1 MNTNRLLTTLL
12 LATVALVAGCYNPKI
27 KSGNLRCNPDF
38 EPECPDGHS
47 CVSGRC
53 VKNGTPIVDS
63 GTDMSI
69 DKAPPPDAN
78 VDKHEAGSETGPDLG
93 MCVTSVA
100 GCTPDAAGKC
110 DPLCQTGCGCKEK
123 CSVVTSGPTSGAL
136 TCVVPGG
143 NIRAKEG
150 RACDFYFDGTPNQSD
165 NCDPGLI
172 CLHDACGDVCARFC
186 KTNADCPNSLCN
198 RALPGG
204 AKVCDVST
212 VECNPVKT
220 ANWVTGCQG
229 SNQNCY
235 LSASVMDRTVCDCS
249 AGSQTELGS
258 CTTSRDCFGGLV
270 CADPSGAGLD
280 LRCRRVCS
288 LTATPSG
295 CPVGFTCRAHLESK
309 KYGYCN

>member
-1 MNTNRLLTTLL
+1 MNTNRIITPLLF
-12 LATVALVAGCYNPKI
+12 AAALVAGCYNPKI
-27 KSGNLRCNPDF
+27 RSGSLKCNMDF
-38 EPECPDGHS
+38 SADYECPEGH
-47 CVSGRC
+47 RC
-53 VKNGTPIVDS
+53 VNGYCYKNGTDAGASDVPVDKTQP
-63 GTDMSI
+63 TDV
-69 DKAPPPDAN
+69 P

-100 GCTPDAAGKC
+100 GCTPDTAGKC
-110 DPLCQTGCGCKEK
+110 DPVCQTGCGCKEK
-123 CSVVTSGPTSGAL
+123 CSVVTSGPTSGSL

-143 NIRAKEG
+143 TVRAKEG

-220 ANWVTGCQG
+220 PNWMTGCPG
-229 SNQNCY
+229 ATQNCY

-249 AGSQTELGS
+249 NGSQGLLGS
-258 CTTSRDCFGGLV
+258 CSTSRDCFGGLV

-280 LRCRRVCS
+280 LRCRQVCN
-288 LTATPSG
+288 LGATNG
-295 CPVGFTCRAHLESK
+295 CSPGFTCKAHLDSK